1 MKNWFEINNKAKGT
15 ADIWIYSEIGGFD
28 VNAKSFID
36 ELKEVKG
43 KDLNVHINSLG
54 GSVFDGLAIYNAL
67 KSHKGKVTTIVE
79 GIAASI
85 ASVIAMAGDTIE
97 MSKNS
102 LFMIHNP
109 FTMAGGDADELR
121 KTANVLDKIRDEIA
135 SIYSSKTSE
144 DHNTL
149 IGLMS
154 AETWF
159 NAEETL
165 EIGFANAI
173 GDSVEIVNNY
183 DISKFNNISQE
194 KINSTL
200 INKYTETKM
209 AKKEN
214 VAEVIEEKG
223 ILNKIKELF
232 KNESIKNDHE
242 EGHDSDDD
250 TPAEDV
256 DWALTY
262 EELKDRVDAM
272 ENTIDELKEKVGM
285 TEDLVENAEKEI
297 ADKSGE
303 LATAIDTIENLEN
316 DISKMKATKVDVKAS
331 HDPNIGTEKVVDA
344 NATFYNAMLKGLQR
358 KSGGQ

>member
-1 MKNWFEINNKAKGT
+1 MQRNWFEINNKAKET

-67 KSHKGKVTTIVE
+67 KSHKGNVTTIVE

-109 FTMAGGDADELR
+109 FTMAGGNAAELR

-135 SIYSSKTSE
+135 DIYNSVSKQ
-144 DHNTL
+144 DHETL
-149 IGLMS
+149 VGLMA

-159 NAEETL
+159 NADETL
-165 EIGFANAI
+165 DVGFANSI
-173 GDSVEIVNNY
+173 VDSVEIVNNY
-183 DISKFNNISQE
+183 DISSFTNISHD
-194 KINSTL
+194 KINSI
-200 INKYTETKM
+200 INS
-209 AKKEN
+209 KKETIMAN
-214 VAEVIEEKG
+214 EKENDSVENTEEKG
-223 ILNKIKELF
+223 LLNKIKELF
-232 KNESIKNDHE
+232 KNETITNEHE

-256 DWALTY
+256 DWAKTY
-262 EELKDRVDAM
+262 EELKDQVMNLEDAVHKI
-272 ENTIDELKEKVGM
+272 EEQLGLKEEEITDKVGQL
-285 TEDLVENAEKEI
+285 E
-297 ADKSGE
+297 
-303 LATAIDTIENLEN
+303 TANEEIENLSKE
-316 DISKMKATKVDVKAS
+316 ISKMKATKTDVIAS
-331 HDPNIGTEKVVDA
+331 ADPNIGTKKPEDA
-344 NATFYNAMLKGLQR
+344 NAAFYNAMLKGLQR

>member
-54 GSVFDGLAIYNAL
+54 GSVFGGLAIYNAL

-194 KINSTL
+194 QINSTL

-232 KNESIKNDHE
+232 RNENIINEHE
-242 EGHDSDDD
+242 EGHDGDE
-250 TPAEDV
+250 PAEDV

-272 ENTIDELKEKVGM
+272 ENTINELKEKVGM